1 MKTDYYIEVEHRVRD
16 LATQY
21 NSQMDLLEQQKRQ
34 YKQDRKLSRE
44 IDQQIFGRKQQ
55 LLHDLKEN
63 AAISSQILASGV
75 VNRVTTWWLA
85 DLPRKQDAQDAY
97 KQIAATLDENAFELP
112 DFIENPH
119 WPEQWPPNWLGID
132 VSFTL
137 ASPWYSKDDRPFH
150 VLDNPVRKDR
160 VFGVPFMSAASWKG
174 LLRWAYTM
182 KNRLVGPYPESDQEI
197 IKSKKK
203 EIVHLFGNE
212 KGEQKDF
219 RAGALVFYPTWFN
232 KVGFEVINPH
242 SRTRRAGTQPIYYEV
257 VPAGTKGRLRL
268 LYAPLPGESESDKV
282 TPADFIDGL
291 IDSIRALLETYG
303 ISAKRTAGWGTA
315 RIDKKESKLYFVEG
329 GCLRGLIS
337 NIAETTKQYEPPS
350 KVLKKLLNERGDP
363 ISILLDENGK
373 LRSKTQFKKIE
384 GGKPCTN
391 REFEEFKEWWE
402 KNGEGYRRRL
412 NANTE
417 TAPLMTTREI
427 SLEFLFKTCA
437 NLRKGGDQ

>member
-21 NSQMDLLEQQKRQ
+21 NSDMYRLEQEKQQ
-34 YKQDRKLSRE
+34 YKQDRQRSKE
-44 IDQQIFGRKQQ
+44 IDQKIVNRKHQ
-55 LLHDLKEN
+55 LLHDLEEN
-63 AAISSQILASGV
+63 ATISSEILASGV
-75 VNRVTTWWLA
+75 VDRVTTWWLA
-85 DLPRKQDAQDAY
+85 DLPRKLDAQDAY
-97 KQIAATLDENAFELP
+97 RLIVAILDENAFKLP

-119 WPEQWPPNWLGID
+119 WPEQWPPNWFGID

-137 ASPWYSKDDRPFH
+137 VSPWYSKDDRPFH

-174 LLRWAYTM
+174 LLRWACRMQSGLLKHLKTQKM
-182 KNRLVGPYPESDQEI
+182 KMYDWEDPSWI
-197 IKSKKK
+197 I
-203 EIVHLFGNE
+203 HLFGNE
-212 KGEQKDF
+212 KGKQKDF

-257 VPAGTKGRLRL
+257 VPAGTTGRLQL
-268 LYAPLPGESESDKV
+268 LYAPLPGKTERDKI
-282 TPADFIDGL
+282 TPADFIDCF
-291 IDSIRALLETYG
+291 IDSIRTLLETYG

-315 RIDKKESKLYFVEG
+315 RIDKKESKLYFVKG
-329 GCLRGLIS
+329 GCLSSFIS
-337 NIAETTKQYEPPS
+337 NVAETKQYEPPS
-350 KVLKKLLNERGDP
+350 EVFKKLLDEKGVP

-384 GGKPCTN
+384 VEKPCTN

-402 KNGEGYRRRL
+402 KNGEEYRRRL
-412 NANTE
+412 NANTA
-417 TAPLMTTREI
+417 TTPLLSIQEVTFEDLLKR
-427 SLEFLFKTCA
+427 CA
-437 NLRKGGDQ
+437 EVKKGGDQ